1 MRRTNTKSSRSRTPA
16 RRAAPSRTRTSKRAR
31 PRGPI
36 LTARQAREAAGVVLI
51 GSALLAVVAELIGGG
66 TLLHGLAASLTR
78 AFGYGWPLPVA
89 AALVLGGL
97 WIYPHAPRLRKTDG
111 GVLTRRGW
119 DRAADAC
126 AATSDHVVGWDS
138 RSVFR
143 SGREKSHDIRPRPGR
158 ARGCAP

>member
-16 RRAAPSRTRTSKRAR
+16 RRATPSRTRTSKRAR

-51 GSALLAVVAELIGGG
+51 GSALLAVVAETGTAIGGAAIGGG
-66 TLLHGLAASLTR
+66 TLLRGLAASLTR

-97 WIYPHAPRLRKTDG
+97 
-111 GVLTRRGW
+111 
-119 DRAADAC
+119 
-126 AATSDHVVGWDS
+126 
-138 RSVFR
+138 
-143 SGREKSHDIRPRPGR
+143 
-158 ARGCAP
+158 